1 MNRGFLMA
9 MVFLA
14 IAAPAQAKNYF
25 YGDQELSMLSEG
37 HKLFVSDNII
47 NTVDKISGG
56 ADART
61 AYCAGADENT
71 AKHLGDISVVRSD
84 NRLGING
91 NTKISYSAACNT
103 YYSVVERLKTADD
116 IRRLWLIFA
125 DSATDD
131 YAAETIKKHAGNEDP
146 SALIEMRRLE
156 AVSKY
161 IEFFTNNKEWKLTEY
176 TFLSQAF
183 KARKDKS
190 LSPVYVQFISALLT
204 GDAEKTFQVV
214 KSIDLENL
222 GSRFIP
228 PVSSNGLKSKEAD
241 LRK

>member
-1 MNRGFLMA
+1 MNRGFLMV

-14 IAAPAQAKNYF
+14 IAVPAKAKNYF
-25 YGDQELSMLSEG
+25 YGDQELGMVSEG
-37 HKLFVSDNII
+37 YKLFVSDNII
-47 NTVDKISGG
+47 NTVDKISRG

-61 AYCAGADENT
+61 DYCAGADENT
-71 AKHLGDISVVRSD
+71 AKHIGDIGVVRSD
-84 NRLGING
+84 SRLRING

-116 IRRLWLIFA
+116 IRRLWLLFA

-131 YAAETIKKHAGNEDP
+131 YAAESIKKHAVNEDP
-146 SALIEMRRLE
+146 GALIEMRRLE

-183 KARKDKS
+183 KARKDKT
-190 LSPVYVQFISALLT
+190 LSPAFAQFISALLT
-204 GDAEKTFQVV
+204 GDAEKAFQV
-214 KSIDLENL
+214 I
-222 GSRFIP
+222 
-228 PVSSNGLKSKEAD
+228 KEIGRAHV
-241 LRK
+241 